1 MFYCLRCKSFFEEP
15 ATKYDLHGE
24 IDDFGPSYE
33 AFGACPECGSEY
45 YDEAGRCDICGGYTE
60 GEEICD
66 NCGELVSGIV
76 CEMSARISDTAGK
89 YHLNK
94 SELLGYVLEF
104 LEED

>member
-24 IDDFGPSYE
+24 TDDWGPSFE

-45 YDEAGRCDICGGYTE
+45 FDKAGECE
-60 GEEICD
+60 L
-66 NCGELVSGIV
+66 CGEPIEGDAELCEYCAELVADTA
-76 CEMSARISDTAGK
+76 CEMFARISDTAGK

-94 SELLGYVLEF
+94 NQFLGYVLEW
-104 LEED
+104 LEE